1 MYKKAAHAHIDTS
14 QAERFLASDQD
25 FDVVLDCFNSS
36 ISQSNLIQYI
46 FEKIIDSL
54 QKRNKLILIHD
65 TYVVTFSLFEFE
77 PAPGPATT

>member
-46 FEKIIDSL
+46 F
-54 QKRNKLILIHD
+54 
-65 TYVVTFSLFEFE
+65 
-77 PAPGPATT
+77 